1 MEMTLLLTSKRIDKK
16 LHLES
21 QIVKLSKGSTPLGA
35 VQIFKWSESA
45 RYHCF

>member
-21 QIVKLSKGSTPLGA
+21 QIVKLSKFLKSGDRPSDTD
-35 VQIFKWSESA
+35 
-45 RYHCF
+45 